1 MIYYDTYKDFL
12 GHHYT
17 AKNPAASMVLIRPR
31 PLTAAR
37 SGTRFE
43 PSFGPVWGHFFKT
56 LRKNDP

>member
-31 PLTAAR
+31 PLILEVKSSYLVSYR
-37 SGTRFE
+37 
-43 PSFGPVWGHFFKT
+43 P
-56 LRKNDP
+56 